1 MQGHIKGV
9 VFMITKQVF
18 DYSEIFKDY
27 MRLKD
32 DKKPK
37 IDFIFLPTKNEKR
50 MKSYDGKWKC
60 YA

>member
-1 MQGHIKGV
+1 
-9 VFMITKQVF
+9 MITKQVF

-37 IDFIFLPTKNEKR
+37 IDFIFLPTKNEKGV
-50 MKSYDGKWKC
+50 KSYDGKWKC

>member
-1 MQGHIKGV
+1 
-9 VFMITKQVF
+9 
-18 DYSEIFKDY
+18 

-50 MKSYDGKWKC
+50 MKSYDGKWKG